1 MVSTAKVSQF
11 LEGLDFPATKQ
22 ECVEY
27 AHRRNAPQDV
37 MDVLHRL
44 PDRQYFSM
52 AGIWDAIGNLE

>member
-22 ECVEY
+22 QCIDY
-27 AHRRNAPQDV
+27 ARQHNAPQDV

-52 AGIWDAIGNLE
+52 AGIWDAMGDIE